1 VSDQTNLTAF
11 AVLALRAAGVAPPG
25 ATLGWLRRQ
34 QDQDGGFNFG
44 TAGGTSDVDDTGA
57 VLEALGS
64 NPRAVAFIERR
75 QNGDGGFPSDPG
87 AGSNAQSTAWAVQGL
102 LAAGAAGPAVDRGL
116 GYLSSLIAPDG
127 HVRYSRSSDQTPVWV
142 TGEAMMALARKPLPL
157 AAAPLS
163 GSRAAAR
170 PTAAHHRRAH
180 RVSHGRR
187 AHRAA
192 PVSRVPAS
200 GVTLRLASD
209 AGVVAAVALAPVGL
223 G

>member
-1 VSDQTNLTAF
+1 
-11 AVLALRAAGVAPPG
+11 VLALRAAGVAPSG
-25 ATLGWLRRQ
+25 TTLAWLRRQ
-34 QDQDGGFNFG
+34 QDRDGGFNFG

-75 QNGDGGFPSDPG
+75 QNRDGGFPSDPG
-87 AGSNAQSTAWAVQGL
+87 AESNAQSTAWAVQGL
-102 LAAGAAGPAVDRGL
+102 LAAGGGAGGVDRGV

-157 AAAPLS
+157 AAATRP
-163 GSRAAAR
+163 GSNVTAR
-170 PTAAHHRRAH
+170 HASSHHRRARH
-180 RVSHGRR
+180 VTRGRH
-187 AHRAA
+187 AHHAA
-192 PVSRVPAS
+192 VVSRAPAS
-200 GVTLRLASD
+200 PATLRLASD
-209 AGVVAAVALAPVGL
+209 AGVVAALALAPVGL